1 MADLERIS
9 REGGAHFEVV
19 LEGAPT
25 LHCEEVVRR
34 IPGRRL
40 VCRALW
46 QGRSVFAKLFIG
58 HEAARY
64 AERDAAGVR
73 ALMDRGL
80 PTPELLHKGDLAT
93 GQGRALILAFLEGS
107 RNAEEAWSAG
117 DTGQRRQLA
126 DRLVQAVA
134 AHHAA
139 GLVQTD
145 MYPRNFLVAGDTLYT
160 LDGDGIRV
168 HPHGVARASALD
180 NLAVLLSKFDV
191 LDDLRIPERL
201 VLYKEARRWDETVA
215 PENMLQRVRRMRTRL
230 ARKFVLRKVLRDCT
244 DIRVERSCERY
255 FAAVRQEYDD
265 DLRHIVEAPDSL
277 LNDAGSMRLKNGHT
291 CTVGLVQS
299 GARRLVVKRYNIKD
313 FRHGLGRAWRR
324 SRASVAW
331 SNAHLLRSFG
341 IATPAPL
348 ALVERRWGP
357 LQREAWLLTE
367 FAEGANLREVLA
379 DPARS
384 EAHKREVAAHVARL
398 LYRLRLLRIEHGDMK
413 ANNIKWVDGTPMLL
427 DLDAMKLH
435 GCDAWFDRRH
445 ARDLRRFLKNW
456 HNAPDILRI
465 VKSALMQAYG
475 RDPVL
480 KRAGIDHTSETT

>member
-9 REGGAHFEVV
+9 REGGSEFEVA
-19 LEGAPT
+19 LDRAAP
-25 LHCEEVVRR
+25 LHCLAVVRR

-40 VCRALW
+40 VCRAVW
-46 QGRSVFAKLFIG
+46 QGRAVFAKLFIG
-58 HEAARY
+58 SQAVRY
-64 AERDAAGVR
+64 AERDAQGVR
-73 ALMDRGL
+73 ALAEHDL
-80 PTPELLHKGDLAT
+80 ATPELLHEGNLAA
-93 GQGRALILAFLEGS
+93 GQGRALIFALVADS
-107 RNAEEAWSAG
+107 HNAEEAWKAA
-117 DTGQRRQLA
+117 DAVQRRQLV
-126 DRLVQAVA
+126 DRLVQTVA

-160 LDGDGIRV
+160 LDGDGIRR
-168 HPHGVARASALD
+168 HPRGIGRDTALD

-191 LDDLRIPERL
+191 LDDLHIPERL
-201 VLYKEARRWDETVA
+201 ALYREARRWNEAVA
-215 PENMLQRVRRMRTRL
+215 PEELLRRVRQMRTRL

-244 DIRVERSCERY
+244 DVRVEQSRDQY
-255 FAAVRQEYDD
+255 LAVVRQEIDA
-265 DLRHIVEAPDSL
+265 DLRRLVEDPDRML
-277 LNDAGSMRLKNGHT
+277 DNAVQHFKRGRT

-299 GARRLVVKRYNIKD
+299 GARRVVVKRYNIKH
-313 FRHGLGRAWRR
+313 FWHGLGRAWRP

-331 SNAHLLRSFG
+331 SNAHLLQSFG

-357 LQREAWLLTE
+357 LRREAWLLTE

-379 DPARS
+379 DSALS
-384 EAHKREVAAHVARL
+384 EAQKQEVAAQVARL

-413 ANNIKWVDGTPMLL
+413 ANNIKWVDGAPMLL

-435 GCDAWFDRRH
+435 GCDAWFVRRH

-465 VKSALMQAYG
+465 VKSALVQAY
-475 RDPVL
+475 RNDPVL
-480 KRAGIDHTSETT
+480 RQAGIENSSETT